1 MVICHLAVVAMVD
14 LVADALV
21 VVAIVV
27 VVLLAVKFAVIV
39 IGINN

>member
-21 VVAIVV
+21 VVAIFV

>member
-1 MVICHLAVVAMVD
+1 MVD

-21 VVAIVV
+21 VVAIFV

>member
-21 VVAIVV
+21 VVAMVVIV
-27 VVLLAVKFAVIV
+27 LIAVKFAVIV

>member
-1 MVICHLAVVAMVD
+1 MVD